1 MKTDKET
8 IVKAAHNMI
17 ERFGEGALNEVD
29 SRIEELNRQKYSQA
43 VELWVKIRSEIVRH
57 NQSVKENTR
66 H

>member
-43 VELWVKIRSEIVRH
+43 MKLWVKIRSEIVRH

>member
-43 VELWVKIRSEIVRH
+43 MELWVKIRSEIVRH

>member
-1 MKTDKET
+1 MKRDKET

-43 VELWVKIRSEIVRH
+43 TKLWVKIRSEIVRH